1 MDDENNFSRMM
12 DSIEEFLKDSLN
24 SRLEISNS
32 NKNISTGILRNFF
45 VDGQIVNIDFKSN
58 TKKGFSR
65 FNLYLPFTIKFS
77 DTVMSLDYTID
88 TYCYG
93 DEYHSALL
101 KMVSGKDRY
110 KVLKGLML
118 DSVVYVKKSL
128 KF

>member
-1 MDDENNFSRMM
+1 M

-32 NKNISTGILRNFF
+32 NKTILTGILRNFF
-45 VDGQIVNIDFKSN
+45 VDGQIINLDFKSN

-65 FNLYLPFTIKFS
+65 FYLYTPFSLKFS
-77 DTVMSLDYTID
+77 DTVMSLDYTVD

-93 DEYHSALL
+93 DEYHGALL
-101 KMVSGKDRY
+101 KMVSGKEKY
-110 KVLKGLML
+110 EEIKSMML
-118 DSVVYVKKSL
+118 NSVVYVKKSL